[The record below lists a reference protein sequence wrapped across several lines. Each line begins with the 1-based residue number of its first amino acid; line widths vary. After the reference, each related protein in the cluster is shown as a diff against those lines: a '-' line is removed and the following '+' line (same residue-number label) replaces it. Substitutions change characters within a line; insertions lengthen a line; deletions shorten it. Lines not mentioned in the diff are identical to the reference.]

1 MSGRGVRDPGELL
14 LEGGEGR
21 KDVGVEATKE
31 RVGRA
36 ERGPL
41 SGWSPLPGAAAE
53 ASTDMCLQTPA
64 C

>member
-21 KDVGVEATKE
+21 KDVGVEATME
-31 RVGRA
+31 GVGRA
-36 ERGPL
+36 ERGSL